1 MLEFVCD
8 GYNSRARL
16 HKKLCAGL
24 RAIGQPERAMALEI
38 TLLGGFQ
45 AKADG
50 APLTLPTRK
59 AEALLA
65 FLALKPGVARRRE
78 RIAATLWSRSGE
90 AQARGSLRQT
100 LTTLRKAL
108 QPAGVAGIVSD
119 GDTLHLDPEGV
130 SVDAARLDAALAG
143 GSQDDLAR
151 AAGLYAGDLLE
162 GFALAEEPFEEWL
175 AAERTRIREGA
186 LEAMRRLLDNYAEA
200 GETEAGLALGER
212 LLALDPT
219 VEAAHRAMMR
229 LHAAAGGRSAVVK
242 QYRRCREALA
252 RELQVEPEPATEAL
266 YAELTGDGAANQPAD
281 APKPAPVR
289 TKPAI
294 AVLPFAN
301 LSGDEAQSYFAQG
314 LAEDIITQLSRFPS
328 LEVIARNSSFAAAG
342 KGLPATRIAGDLS
355 VGYLLEGSV
364 RSAGETLRVTAQLV
378 DGASERQLW
387 ADRYDV
393 ERTQLFAVQDD
404 ITAHVVGALAIKIDG
419 AVLERARH
427 APDES
432 LQTYDLWLR
441 GNDLL
446 RRGTVEADDE
456 ARGLFEQ
463 ALAIDPHYARAYVGL
478 SMSHFNEWSCQAWEK
493 WDEKEKAAYETA
505 RRAIELDDDDPMAHA
520 ILGKIL
526 LYRRQFGEAERHMER
541 ALALNPND
549 TEVMALIGLSFAYL
563 GRAEE
568 GVALCRKAIRLNPF
582 HPEWYVGSL
591 AFALFFARRIEEAI
605 ETAGSA
611 PMAYVDQPA
620 LMAAGFAHAGQMERA
635 EECAALFLDEF
646 RKKITFGRAPE
657 PGEPV
662 RWVLHVNSF
671 MRAEDA
677 DYLTEGMAKAGLAV

>member
-1 MLEFVCD
+1 
-8 GYNSRARL
+8 
-16 HKKLCAGL
+16 
-24 RAIGQPERAMALEI
+24 MALDI

-50 APLTLPTRK
+50 QPLALPTRK

-108 QPAGVAGIVSD
+108 QPAGIPGIISD

-130 SVDAARLDAALAG
+130 SVDAALLDAALSN
-143 GSQDDLAR
+143 GSQAELAR
-151 AAGLYAGDLLE
+151 AARLYGGDLLD
-162 GFALAEEPFEEWL
+162 GFALAEEPFEDWL

-186 LEAMRRLLDNYAEA
+186 IEAMRRLLDHHAEA
-200 GETEAGLALGER
+200 GETDEGLALGER

-242 QYRRCREALA
+242 QYRRCRDALS

-266 YAELTGDGAANQPAD
+266 YRELVGGDGAAEPAGD
-281 APKPAPVR
+281 APRPAPVKSLVAR
-289 TKPAI
+289 SKPAI

-301 LSGDEAQSYFAQG
+301 LSGDEAQTYFAQG

-328 LEVIARNSSFAAAG
+328 IEVIARNSSFAFAG
-342 KGLPATRIAGDLS
+342 KDAPVTKIANDLS

-364 RSAGETLRVTAQLV
+364 RSAGETLRITAQLV

-387 ADRYDV
+387 ADRYDIA
-393 ERTQLFAVQDD
+393 RTQLFEVQDD
-404 ITAHVVGALAIKIDG
+404 ITAHVVGALAVKIDD
-419 AVLERARH
+419 ATLERARH

-432 LQTYDLWLR
+432 LQAHHLCLR
-441 GNDLL
+441 GQELL

-463 ALAIDPHYARAYVGL
+463 ALAVDPHYARAYVGL
-478 SMSHFNEWSCQAWEK
+478 SMSHFNEWSCQAWDK
-493 WDEKEKAAYETA
+493 WDEKERAAYETA

-549 TEVMALIGLSFAYL
+549 TEVMALIGLSYAYL

-568 GVALCRKAIRLNPF
+568 GVELCKKAIRLNPF

-605 ETAGSA
+605 AISGSA
-611 PMAYVDQPA
+611 PVAYVDQPA
-620 LMAAGFAHAGQMERA
+620 LMAAGFAHAGMINKAQ
-635 EECAALFLDEF
+635 ECAALFLKEF
-646 RKKITFGRAPE
+646 QTKITFGRAPG

-662 RWVLHVNSF
+662 RWVLHVNPF
-671 MRAEDA
+671 LRPEDA

>member
-1 MLEFVCD
+1 
-8 GYNSRARL
+8 
-16 HKKLCAGL
+16 
-24 RAIGQPERAMALEI
+24 MALEI
-38 TLLGGFQ
+38 TLLGGFS

-50 APLTLPTRK
+50 APLALPTRK

-65 FLALKPGVARRRE
+65 FLALKPGVTRRRE
-78 RIAATLWSRSGE
+78 RIAATFWSRSGE

-108 QPAGVAGIVSD
+108 QPAGVPGIISD
-119 GDTLHLDPEGV
+119 GDTVHLDPEGV
-130 SVDAARLDAALAG
+130 RVDAARLDAALADG
-143 GSQDDLAR
+143 GPASLAR
-151 AAGLYAGDLLE
+151 AAELYAGDLLD
-162 GFALAEEPFEEWL
+162 GFALAEEPFEDWL

-186 LEAMRRLLDNYAEA
+186 LGAMRRLLDRHAEA

-212 LLALDPT
+212 LLALDPA

-229 LHAAAGGRSAVVK
+229 LHAAAGGRSAVVR
-242 QYRRCREALA
+242 QYRRCRAALK

-266 YAELTGDGAANQPAD
+266 LKELAGGDGAADLKTAG
-281 APKPAPVR
+281 PAPAR
-289 TKPAI
+289 PPGEKPAI

-301 LSGDEAQSYFAQG
+301 LSGDESQVYFAQG

-328 LEVIARNSSFAAAG
+328 LDVIARNSSFAYAG
-342 KGLPATRIAGDLS
+342 KDAPIGRIANDLS

-378 DGASERQLW
+378 DGLSERQLW
-387 ADRYDV
+387 AERYDV
-393 ERTQLFAVQDD
+393 GRAQLFEVQDD
-404 ITAHVVGALAIKIDG
+404 ITAHVVGALAIRIDD
-419 AVLERARH
+419 AVRERARH

-432 LQTYDLWLR
+432 LQAYDLWLR
-441 GNDLL
+441 GHDLL
-446 RRGTVEADDE
+446 HRGTVAADDE
-456 ARGLFEQ
+456 ARALFEQ
-463 ALAIDPHYARAYVGL
+463 ALTIDPHYARAYVGL
-478 SMSHFNEWSCQAWEK
+478 SMSHFNEWSCQAWDK
-493 WDEKEKAAYETA
+493 WEEKERAAYENA

-526 LYRRQFGEAERHMER
+526 LYRRQFGEAERHFER

-549 TEVMALIGLSFAYL
+549 TEVMALVGLSFAYL

-591 AFALFFARRIEEAI
+591 AFALFFARRIEEALEI
-605 ETAGSA
+605 SGSA
-611 PMAYVDQPA
+611 PVAYVDQPA
-620 LMAAGFAHAGQMERA
+620 LMASGFAHAGEIERA
-635 EECAALFLDEF
+635 QDCAARFLDEF
-646 RKKITFGRAPE
+646 RKKITFGREPE

-662 RWVLHVNSF
+662 RWVLHVNPF
-671 MRAEDA
+671 LRAEDA